1 MNKYN
6 KPIIGIT
13 TDYENKNQSYSK
25 YPWFAIR
32 ENYIKSC
39 EKYGA
44 SCIILPISKNNIDLN
59 LIDGLVITGGNF
71 DIDPK
76 YFGQKIKSTKIKLK
90 SERTHYEINL
100 LKKFYKLNKPMW
112 WGTTY
117 KCF

>member
-32 ENYIKSC
+32 ENYIKSF

-44 SCIILPISKNNIDLN
+44 NCIILPISKNNIDLN
-59 LIDGLVITGGNF
+59 LIDGLVITCGYF
-71 DIDPK
+71 DIYHT
-76 YFGQKIKSTKIKLK
+76 YFCQKIK
-90 SERTHYEINL
+90 
-100 LKKFYKLNKPMW
+100 
-112 WGTTY
+112 
-117 KCF
+117 